1 MKRLFL
7 LVFTL
12 VFFLDADAQSESNFV
27 SVELPRGVQLQLP
40 KGWWLLGDD
49 YNQIIQTS
57 VEAALDLSGV
67 RLQDGQNTN
76 LIAAN
81 SMPRSTYA
89 ALRVDS
95 TIPASISLGMFSTI
109 TPADVRDL
117 EGEMRRNFQLM
128 LPQQGLQLIEFLGT
142 RIEKISGYPAFV
154 TEYRRT
160 GPKGP
165 VWVQII
171 HIVTDNQD
179 IRINLSYRES
189 EVALWKPVIGKIRQS
204 ISISRWP

>member
-7 LVFTL
+7 FVFTL
-12 VFFLDADAQSESNFV
+12 LFCLDSDAQSESNFV

-49 YNQIIQTS
+49 YNQIIQSS

-67 RLQDGQNTN
+67 RLQDGQDTN

-89 ALRVDS
+89 AVRVDS

-171 HIVTDNQD
+171 HIH
-179 IRINLSYRES
+179 E
-189 EVALWKPVIGKIRQS
+189 
-204 ISISRWP
+204 